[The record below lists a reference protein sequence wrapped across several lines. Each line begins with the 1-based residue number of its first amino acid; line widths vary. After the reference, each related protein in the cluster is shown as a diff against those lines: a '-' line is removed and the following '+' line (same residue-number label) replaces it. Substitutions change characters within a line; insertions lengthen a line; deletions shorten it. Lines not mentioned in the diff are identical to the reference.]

1 MTTTEV
7 IPEIKM
13 TNIFKQIEDPN
24 ILASEITNF
33 CLIPRH
39 YQDGFDWYVEAYS
52 TADLIDFILEKEL
65 TSIKGFIQAT
75 KTWRNYREDRQ
86 SEFGGES

>member
-1 MTTTEV
+1 
-7 IPEIKM
+7 M

-24 ILASEITNF
+24 ILASEITKF

-39 YQDGFDWYVEAYS
+39 YRDGFDWYIEAYS

-65 TSIKGFIQAT
+65 TSIKGFIQVT
-75 KTWRNYREDRQ
+75 KTWRDYREARQ